1 MKTNFQTWLKNYRIR
16 QQVQMM
22 MREIEQM
29 KSAYQMEKQQ

>member
-1 MKTNFQTWLKNYRIR
+1 MNTTFQTWLKNYRIR

-29 KSAYQMEKQQ
+29 KSAYQKENKQ

>member
-1 MKTNFQTWLKNYRIR
+1 MNTNFQTWLKNYRIR

-29 KSAYQMEKQQ
+29 KSAYQTESKQ

>member
-1 MKTNFQTWLKNYRIR
+1 MNTTFQTWLKNYRIR

-29 KSAYQMEKQQ
+29 KTAYQMEKQQ